1 MIQAGTNR
9 MEPRENKPK
18 LSIFKT
24 FKTKRE
30 ELTGEAIRQRSI
42 IMNLAT
48 ETRPTMNTR
57 TSISHKIAENNNTVW
72 QNIYSGI
79 FRDFDEV
86 LLPLGIAEEAGRL
99 PLNRG
104 PKALQEHGMPH
115 YKLTQGGML
124 VAASLDEL
132 KDERIKIMTKF
143 LDDYDL
149 DKEFKETILILL
161 NIAPNF
167 VFTLIKQYVE
177 LFAMEGVELEFRDT
191 ALRAIAKK
199 AINRKGGARGL
210 RSILENI
217 LLSTMYELPSL
228 PGLAKVVLDENV
240 VLEKSEPIL
249 IYDNNSQQKTAD
261 GSS

>member
-132 KDERIKIMTKF
+132 KNGRIKIMTKF
-143 LDDYDL
+143 FDDYDL

-177 LFAMEGVELEFRDT
+177 AYANGKIDKLIPFNSDRLRNALNGTMTVYGELLEGFSSLKNSEQQDV
-191 ALRAIAKK
+191 
-199 AINRKGGARGL
+199 INFL
-210 RSILENI
+210 RSHLT
-217 LLSTMYELPSL
+217 S
-228 PGLAKVVLDENV
+228 KH
-240 VLEKSEPIL
+240 
-249 IYDNNSQQKTAD
+249 
-261 GSS
+261 